1 MTTALL
7 VEGPPVVGVDV
18 GGTKTSVVVLDAQD
32 RILYQRIAPT
42 DPSSV
47 VTQIAGLVEEA
58 RREVGRDIA
67 AVGVAM
73 PGHVDPWDGSVRG
86 AVNLGIGHLR
96 LGPMLETELGIPVF
110 VEHDARAAAYW
121 VSRQAAIGIAETA
134 GPGPGTAGP
143 GPGTAGRIAERADPG
158 PGTARRPGQGG
169 ASVAYLS
176 IGTGI
181 SVGVVLDGTI
191 LRGDNGLAG
200 EVGHLVAD
208 PDGIVCACGLRGCL
222 ETVAAGPAIGR
233 QADEAIAGGG
243 RSVLPPHA
251 SAADVFR
258 AADAGDEIAVGIVNR
273 VADHLARAIRSLAL
287 TLGVQRI
294 VIGGGVA
301 AAGSSLLDPILSRI
315 ARDSASSPL
324 ARAALEGATVELLSP
339 TEVPGAR
346 GAAANARHRA
356 GLTEGEGVGER

>member
-18 GGTKTSVVVLDAQD
+18 GGTKTSVVVLDARD
-32 RILYQRIAPT
+32 RIVYQRIAPT

-134 GPGPGTAGP
+134 GPGPGTAGWIAETAGP
-143 GPGTAGRIAERADPG
+143 GPGTAVG
-158 PGTARRPGQGG
+158 PIGQGG

-251 SAADVFR
+251 SAAEVFR
-258 AADAGDEIAVGIVNR
+258 AADAGDEIAIGIVSR

>member
-1 MTTALL
+1 MTATML

-134 GPGPGTAGP
+134 GPGPGTAGWIAETAGP
-143 GPGTAGRIAERADPG
+143 GPGTAVG
-158 PGTARRPGQGG
+158 PIGQGG

-251 SAADVFR
+251 SAAEVFR
-258 AADAGDEIAVGIVNR
+258 AADAGDEIAIGIVSR